1 MRKVTIIDVA
11 KKAGVS
17 LTTVSRVLNNNTRKH
32 MREETKQ
39 RVSRVIKELDYTPN
53 KYAQFMKKQKS
64 GMIGVLVPDISD
76 QFFSL
81 MIRGIE
87 NISYQNGYSVV
98 ICDAEN
104 SLEKEKKY
112 IKVLLKEMVEGVILT
127 SSGIENEKVKELIKE
142 RIPVILADR
151 KLKNGDFP
159 YIGSDGVKD
168 SYELTKYLI
177 DLGYTEI
184 GFLKGPSGVATATE
198 RFKGYIRA
206 MEQNRLIV
214 NENYLKQGDYTFQS
228 GYIAG
233 KELVNFSRLP
243 QAIIATNDLMAIG
256 IIRALE
262 ERGLRIPQDIG
273 VAGFGNIPL
282 SSIVKPKLTTIEIPA
297 YDIGRE
303 AALILLSHIKRKR
316 KRIKIKIV
324 DTKLIKGESC
334 KSVK

>member
-11 KKAGVS
+11 RKAGVS
-17 LTTVSRVLNNNTRKH
+17 LTTVSRVSNNDTKKH
-32 MREETKQ
+32 MRKETKE
-39 RVSRVIKELDYTPN
+39 RVLRVIKELDYTPN
-53 KYAQFMKKQKS
+53 KYARFMKRQKS
-64 GMIGVLVPDISD
+64 GVIGVLVPDISD

-98 ICDAEN
+98 ICDADN

-112 IKVLLKEMVEGVILT
+112 IRILLKEMVEGVILT
-127 SSGIENEKVKELIKE
+127 SSGIENEKVKKLTKE

-151 KLKNGDFP
+151 KLKTGDFP
-159 YIGSDGVKD
+159 YVGSDGVKD
-168 SYELTKYLI
+168 SYILTKYLI
-177 DLGYTEI
+177 DLGYKEI
-184 GFLKGPSGVATATE
+184 GFLKGPSEVATATE
-198 RFKGYIRA
+198 RFKGYIRV
-206 MEQNRLIV
+206 MEQNKLII

-228 GYIAG
+228 GYLAG
-233 KELVNFSRLP
+233 KEFVNLTKLP
-243 QAIIATNDLMAIG
+243 QAIIAANDLMAVG

-262 ERGLRIPQDIG
+262 EKGLRIPQDIG

-282 SSIVKPKLTTIEIPA
+282 SSLVKPKLTTIEIPA

-303 AALILLSHIKRKR
+303 VALILLSHIKRKR
-316 KRIKIKIV
+316 KRIKTKIM

-334 KSVK
+334 KSLK